1 MALGL
6 RKEKTGLIQGMG
18 KSSTQL
24 ETQAAAVTAV
34 AYTSSGAINPADNVI
49 TIATDA
55 QAYTLAGNLNVGRIL
70 VIKQSGAGTITVT
83 QTGGTF
89 DGTNNTAT
97 FNAANETLVLLA
109 ISSKRWLILDNIGAV
124 ALSSV

>member
-1 MALGL
+1 MVLALRSL
-6 RKEKTGLIQGMG
+6 KEATIRAMGM
-18 KSSTQL
+18 STQL
-24 ETQAAAVTAV
+24 DTQAAAVTAV
-34 AYTSSGAINPADNVI
+34 AYTASGAIAEADNVI

-55 QAYTLAGNLNVGRIL
+55 QAYTIAQPRTGRIL

-83 QTGGTF
+83 LTQGTY

-97 FNAANETLVLLA
+97 FNAANETLVLLG
-109 ISSKRWLILDNIGAV
+109 ISDKRFLILDNIGSV